1 MGWGGPVFARIR
13 DMRRSGEEKKI
24 RSDASDKGSDE
35 VSDKESD
42 ETKKGAGKEKGKET
56 LNKNQALC

>member
-1 MGWGGPVFARIR
+1 
-13 DMRRSGEEKKI
+13 MRRSGEEKKI
-24 RSDASDKGSDE
+24 RSDASDKGFDE